1 MTNLPHFPVSVFRDA
16 GFILP
21 VRAASKMKPERVR
34 RFPLFPVM
42 GPAASSGAAKRRFLQ
57 RPPARFLF
65 SARRTDGCATA
76 MHPSGTG
83 IQSPDTGRH
92 NIFPFPPGLSFF
104 SVCSGTLVPPRHG
117 AIRHNPVSCHAPQRR
132 SCPIFSIWRSPG
144 AAPLFREYPY
154 TVEDTAQPERT
165 PFSGNRAL
173 KSLPEEN
180 GKTDNPESAF
190 FVASLCG
197 FLRNLTGRLY
207 WTAPFCSPLLPLPAG
222 RKNFPVFPA
231 FFLRA

>member
-1 MTNLPHFPVSVFRDA
+1 MPVSSCRS
-16 GFILP
+16 GQH
-21 VRAASKMKPERVR
+21 RKMKTERVR

-104 SVCSGTLVPPRHG
+104 SVCSGTPGPPRHG
-117 AIRHNPVSCHAPQRR
+117 AIRHNPVSCHAPRR
-132 SCPIFSIWRSPG
+132 FCPIFFRLAISRRRASFPRI
-144 AAPLFREYPY
+144 PLHRGRYRTTGKDTVFR
-154 TVEDTAQPERT
+154 QPC
-165 PFSGNRAL
+165 L
-173 KSLPEEN
+173 KKP
-180 GKTDNPESAF
+180 P
-190 FVASLCG
+190 
-197 FLRNLTGRLY
+197 
-207 WTAPFCSPLLPLPAG
+207 G
-222 RKNFPVFPA
+222 RKRQNG
-231 FFLRA
+231 

>member
-34 RFPLFPVM
+34 CFPLFPVM

-57 RPPARFLF
+57 RSPSRFLF

-92 NIFPFPPGLSFF
+92 NVFPFPPVLSFF
-104 SVCSGTLVPPRHG
+104 FVCSGTPVPPRHG

-132 SCPIFSIWRSPG
+132 SCPIFP
-144 AAPLFREYPY
+144 
-154 TVEDTAQPERT
+154 
-165 PFSGNRAL
+165 SG
-173 KSLPEEN
+173 
-180 GKTDNPESAF
+180 D
-190 FVASLCG
+190 
-197 FLRNLTGRLY
+197 
-207 WTAPFCSPLLPLPAG
+207 LPAPRLFSANTLTPWKIPHN
-222 RKNFPVFPA
+222 RKAHRFPA
-231 FFLRA
+231 TVP